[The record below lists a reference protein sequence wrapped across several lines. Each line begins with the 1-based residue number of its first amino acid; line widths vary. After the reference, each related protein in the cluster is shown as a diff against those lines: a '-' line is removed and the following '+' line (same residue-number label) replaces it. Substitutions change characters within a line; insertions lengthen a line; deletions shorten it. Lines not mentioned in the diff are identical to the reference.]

1 MIQHRSSNGQ
11 IQALR
16 CLQKDGVCARTRL
29 YARCPRTLGGG
40 GGAPRGAQ
48 NSGREGEAWQHLDEE
63 GEGVRWVRDR
73 KGTLCPAARPLSASW
88 LSPQGPQSGKAY
100 MRKQK
105 AQHTGSTAKVTGFTS
120 KSHLLAG
127 CTTLGKCLLPEAFS
141 WCDRRMLHPLLE
153 GCCGDNSGSR
163 KAAASLLL

>member
-29 YARCPRTLGGG
+29 YARCPRTRGGG